1 MDPSETTIDAFE
13 RQIGYSFKNKGLLIE
28 SLTHPSSSP
37 EVHNNQRL
45 EFLGDAV
52 IQLILTRKFFVE
64 YPTEREGILSRYRT
78 TLAQGSFLTGLA
90 LKLGIDEI
98 LQVSP
103 AERSVQGHLR
113 PSALEDAF
121 EALVGAI
128 FTDTENDLS
137 KTADIVL
144 SWYGDVSSHLQ
155 NQEHDLNPKGRLQ
168 EIIQPKHG
176 NDALSYVVIRMD
188 GEPHEREFEIEV
200 FLFEQ
205 SLGSGIG
212 KSKKEAEEEAARQ
225 ALLKIAP

>member
-78 TLAQGSFLTGLA
+78 TLAQGSFLTCLA
-90 LKLGIDEI
+90 LKLGIDEM

-113 PSALEDAF
+113 PSALVRGEDLVR
-121 EALVGAI
+121 ERVSRRSEPVGA
-128 FTDTENDLS
+128 
-137 KTADIVL
+137 
-144 SWYGDVSSHLQ
+144 
-155 NQEHDLNPKGRLQ
+155 R
-168 EIIQPKHG
+168 
-176 NDALSYVVIRMD
+176 
-188 GEPHEREFEIEV
+188 
-200 FLFEQ
+200 
-205 SLGSGIG
+205 
-212 KSKKEAEEEAARQ
+212 ARQ
-225 ALLKIAP
+225 SMSEVDDLHVAREKLLEAIGTFVRRLRRRRTNQQAEQAQQGLESAASARTHAYLAITQCARR